1 MLLSFQ
7 ERAEQLDKEHKG
19 TLKKFNTML
28 RAYKKTFKEI
38 ESSKKSHPQQ
48 LADNYTHFDYFE
60 DGHELYSGSWI
71 ADDDGVRKESF
82 RGGMCVD
89 EKEIY
94 EICMNVDSIIADKL
108 TESIIIGTSYDILEA
123 HYGILPISRRS
134 FYRRKGTAQR
144 LMRQRMAHLVEEKNG
159 QYMIVWG
166 REE

>member
-1 MLLSFQ
+1 MPNLFCQRKYLLKYLMSRMRFKRQRMLLSFQ

-71 ADDDGVRKESF
+71 ADDDGVRTFNMFGEVLACYHRF
-82 RGGMCVD
+82 
-89 EKEIY
+89 
-94 EICMNVDSIIADKL
+94 
-108 TESIIIGTSYDILEA
+108 
-123 HYGILPISRRS
+123 
-134 FYRRKGTAQR
+134 FQ
-144 LMRQRMAHLVEEKNG
+144 
-159 QYMIVWG
+159 
-166 REE
+166 